1 MKPLRFKPK
10 RLACALTL
18 VCGLLS
24 CGLTALAAEPTQE
37 IPRETTPPAVTAS
50 LPSEPKE
57 SAKEL
62 YPSDV
67 KTVVTDTGQQIIK
80 TYILTAEQNPAD
92 IPREGFARDG
102 WRYALTDITEKRIS
116 GTDIRA
122 HTETTEISTGTN
134 DLNAVIALLAPTLKY
149 QSEDGYAGL
158 LTLDLASVKC
168 EAAGYKN
175 SGYTVT
181 ATREYPH
188 LSTNDL
194 SLIPKTISENGRT
207 LNLEDVSWEAQN
219 TVNVDYE
226 DIPESYRAVAKY
238 TAKASKTVATGYIT
252 TADYSG
258 EIGKA
263 VTGDTTY
270 TAYFTGS
277 EINPSPKATPGQSV
291 MFEPET
297 PGGALPGKPLL
308 IGLAA
313 LIALIGGAAAFYFL
327 RHNVKIY
334 AIRESGRSLIAKD
347 RIGAKRLGIDLSP
360 LDGSVFG
367 LLIDRFTAKTLNGK
381 NVEIVYGPV
390 CLKHKIAYE
399 GGVYNIEV
407 DFKHSS
413 IKAVY

>member
-10 RLACALTL
+10 RLAYTFAL

-24 CGLTALAAEPTQE
+24 CGLTALAAEPTQD
-37 IPRETTPPAVTAS
+37 IPRETTPPALTAP
-50 LPSEPKE
+50 LPSEPE
-57 SAKEL
+57 DAVKEL

-80 TYILTAEQNPAD
+80 TYMLTAEQNPTD
-92 IPREGFARDG
+92 IPRDGFTRDG
-102 WRYALTDITEKRIS
+102 WRYALTDITEKRIN
-116 GTDIRA
+116 GTDTRA
-122 HTETTEISTGTN
+122 HTETAEIGTDTN
-134 DLNAVIALLAPTLKY
+134 DLNAVIALLSPTLNY

-181 ATREYPH
+181 ATREDPH

-194 SLIPKTISENGRT
+194 SLIPKAINENGRT

-238 TAKASKTVATGYIT
+238 TAKASKSVATGYIT

-258 EIGKA
+258 EISK
-263 VTGDTTY
+263 TIIGDTIY
-270 TAYFTGS
+270 TACFEGK
-277 EINPSPKATPGQSV
+277 EINPSPKQATSQNT
-291 MFEPET
+291 T
-297 PGGALPGKPLL
+297 PPKALPIP
-308 IGLAA
+308 IGLAVIA
-313 LIALIGGAAAFYFL
+313 ALIGGTAAFYFL

-334 AIRESGRSLIAKD
+334 AIRESGRSLTAKD
-347 RIGAKRLGIDLSP
+347 RIGAKRLRIDLSP

-367 LLIDRFTAKTLNGK
+367 LVIDRFTAKTLNGK
-381 NVEIVYGPV
+381 SVEIVYGPV

-399 GGVYNIEV
+399 GGAYNIEV